1 MPLIFASKLSLTF
14 FPSSSVRTWSAMIYF
29 FGPIVVIIM
38 ANSVMFVLTAMKI
51 HMVQREMAR
60 IMAREDST
68 KSLRTEKDK

>member
-1 MPLIFASKLSLTF
+1 
-14 FPSSSVRTWSAMIYF
+14 
-29 FGPIVVIIM
+29 
-38 ANSVMFVLTAMKI
+38 MFVLTAMKI